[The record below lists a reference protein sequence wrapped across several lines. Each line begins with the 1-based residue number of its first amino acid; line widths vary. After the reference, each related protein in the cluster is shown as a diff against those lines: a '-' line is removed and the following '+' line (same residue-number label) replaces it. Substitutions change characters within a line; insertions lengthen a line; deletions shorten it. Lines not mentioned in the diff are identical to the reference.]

1 MSHCKCHF
9 TICINCIYIF
19 HASILCN
26 IEYFCFCRVIT
37 IWNWNRNCN
46 CSIRLNDISF
56 CIQQSDIQQ
65 WELLI
70 VKRFLYCIIC
80 ISFSQ
85 CCYFQLASW
94 WNYTCICLYCNR
106 YICTGSICYS
116 RIRLISGTQ
125 CCADALYGP
134 VKACHLIICPH
145 SLCGFPPCIACLNCK
160 CMVFC

>member
-134 VKACHLIICPH
+134 VKACHLIICSH
-145 SLCGFPPCIACLNCK
+145 SLCSFPPCIACLNCK